1 MKDIGKMIFKISLE
15 SKFGLTQVV
24 MREDILTQKKK
35 GLEYIFGEMEISI
48 QENGKMVYQKAME
61 FIYGM
66 TVEYSIP

>member
-48 QENGKMVYQKAME
+48 
-61 FIYGM
+61 
-66 TVEYSIP
+66 